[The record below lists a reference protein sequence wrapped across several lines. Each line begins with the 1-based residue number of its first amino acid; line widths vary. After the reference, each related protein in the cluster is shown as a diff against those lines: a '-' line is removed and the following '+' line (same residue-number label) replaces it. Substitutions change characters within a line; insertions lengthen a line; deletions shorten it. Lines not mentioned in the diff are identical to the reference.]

1 VAYRESQIVSRWFW
15 FVLGVVTG
23 VLVLTAR
30 DSAVGDAF
38 HSLLGA

>member
-1 VAYRESQIVSRWFW
+1 MSRWFW

-30 DSAVGDAF
+30 DWAVSNAF
-38 HSLLGA
+38 HSLFGA